1 VALDVAQEVFARAY
15 QYRRMLAGLDRPA
28 AWVHRVATN
37 EAPSS
42 LRKRRVRSRP
52 HPVQLTALSP
62 EPVTPD
68 DELLAAVRSLA
79 PAQRAAIV
87 LRYYLDMSVEDAA
100 AALGKRPGTVR
111 ALTSQALAP
120 TRWMRPGF
128 ESDWPPGRDGST
140 WTTLRSIRSSGW
152 GGGGQGGRESGWLR
166 AWPPL
171 SWWPRR

>member
-1 VALDVAQEVFARAY
+1 LVRSDGGHEFEALCRSEYAAVVRAAYLMTGDREVALDVAQEAFARAY
-15 QYRRMLAGLDRPA
+15 QHRRMLAGLDRPA

-68 DELLAAVRSLA
+68 DDLLAAVRSLA

-111 ALTSQALAP
+111 ALTSQALARLRERLP
-120 TRWMRPGF
+120 QETR
-128 ESDWPPGRDGST
+128 RDG
-140 WTTLRSIRSSGW
+140 
-152 GGGGQGGRESGWLR
+152 
-166 AWPPL
+166 
-171 SWWPRR
+171 